1 VGFER
6 LTNVRAEARVDLA
19 AIRHNV
25 AVLAERAPRAAVMA
39 VVKADG
45 YGHGMLP
52 AARAALAGGAQWLGV
67 AAAAEALGL
76 RRGGIT
82 APVLAWLLTP
92 GELSA
97 DLVAAGVDVA
107 IYSVG
112 GLREAAAAAT
122 ASGRPARVHLKVD
135 TGLSRGGSAAG
146 DWRHLCEAAAKSE
159 ADGVVHVVAVWSH
172 LACADEPGHP
182 SIDRQLVRFAEA
194 VALAEGAGLHPELLH
209 MANSAA
215 TLSLPASHYDL
226 VRPGIAVYGLSPIPA
241 RDYGLRPAMT
251 LVAGVALTKRVPAG
265 EGVSYGHRYVTDR
278 ETTLALLAVGYADGI
293 ARNATNVG
301 PIWLAGK
308 RRRIAGTVSMDQVV
322 VDVGDDL
329 VQPGDEAVLF
339 GSGAGGEPTAQDWA
353 RILGTISYEIVS
365 RIGPRVPRVYRG

>member
-1 VGFER
+1 
-6 LTNVRAEARVDLA
+6 
-19 AIRHNV
+19 
-25 AVLAERAPRAAVMA
+25 
-39 VVKADG
+39 
-45 YGHGMLP
+45 
-52 AARAALAGGAQWLGV
+52 
-67 AAAAEALGL
+67 
-76 RRGGIT
+76 
-82 APVLAWLLTP
+82 
-92 GELSA
+92 
-97 DLVAAGVDVA
+97 
-107 IYSVG
+107 
-112 GLREAAAAAT
+112 
-122 ASGRPARVHLKVD
+122 
-135 TGLSRGGSAAG
+135 
-146 DWRHLCEAAAKSE
+146 
-159 ADGVVHVVAVWSH
+159 
-172 LACADEPGHP
+172 
-182 SIDRQLVRFAEA
+182 
-194 VALAEGAGLHPELLH
+194 
-209 MANSAA
+209 
-215 TLSLPASHYDL
+215 
-226 VRPGIAVYGLSPIPA
+226 
-241 RDYGLRPAMT
+241 MT